1 MAVLGCIWA
10 LPIFHVPGITWEPR
24 PSADS
29 AGAGRG
35 RAPRGG
41 RGGGQPGLHTKA
53 SGLRKE
59 GRPLGVW
66 KRWLQ
71 KGPRAPRKAM
81 QGKMKQHE
89 GKITFSTEE
98 KASAS

>member
-1 MAVLGCIWA
+1 MR
-10 LPIFHVPGITWEPR
+10 E
-24 PSADS
+24 
-29 AGAGRG
+29 
-35 RAPRGG
+35 
-41 RGGGQPGLHTKA
+41 
-53 SGLRKE
+53 E
-59 GRPLGVW
+59 GRLLGVW